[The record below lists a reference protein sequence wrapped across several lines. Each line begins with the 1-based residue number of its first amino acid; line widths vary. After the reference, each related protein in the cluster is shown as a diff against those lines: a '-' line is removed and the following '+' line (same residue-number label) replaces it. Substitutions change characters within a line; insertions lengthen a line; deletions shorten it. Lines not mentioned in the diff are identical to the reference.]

1 MSLLKPKNTTT
12 PCKDQWKGKKKNI
25 ELAIRAETI
34 SRLIDPKNK

>member
-12 PCKDQWKGKKKNI
+12 PCKDQWKGKKNI